1 MNFFRKN
8 FPPFI
13 GFMIVVGWQYL
24 YPSLEFL
31 IPALKDNPY
40 LARSGEWLAVLLLLL
55 VILVWER
62 RPLSSIGLRAMT
74 WHDLLWGL
82 AGFFVGIVTFVITN
96 QIVRALHL
104 TTVGGTIS
112 QQLNQTP
119 ILVSLFTAFTAGVA
133 EEILYRG
140 FLIER
145 LAAITGS
152 LSWGAVIAFIAF
164 VLMHLQFWGLGGLI
178 QIGVWTLVVTGLYV
192 WRRNLGAC
200 MLMHFLNDT
209 FALVLAPLL
218 LAKFLR

>member
-1 MNFFRKN
+1 M
-8 FPPFI
+8 
-13 GFMIVVGWQYL
+13 
-24 YPSLEFL
+24 
-31 IPALKDNPY
+31 
-40 LARSGEWLAVLLLLL
+40 
-55 VILVWER
+55 
-62 RPLSSIGLRAMT
+62 
-74 WHDLLWGL
+74 
-82 AGFFVGIVTFVITN
+82 
-96 QIVRALHL
+96 RALHL